1 MIQKTIRDKEG
12 HSIMSVSLE
21 NITVLN
27 VYVPDNKVS
36 KYMRQ
41 KLIQLKGPVGKS
53 TVVVG
58 DFSNW
63 QIKQTGKPV
72 RIQLGE
78 AAHILRPV
86 PRTGTVSLSPIL
98 LIKCLKRPD
107 SGRAGIACTSQ
118 GRMSKTLGRVL
129 MPHNTVQI
137 LLSLELNLCSHLAQV
152 SFSYLFWLPSHWLL
166 FDITFS
172 RRIRIQ
178 FGIRYFVKGGH
189 LVYWFYLDNPGLC
202 LLS

>member
-58 DFSNW
+58 DFSN
-63 QIKQTGKPV
+63 
-72 RIQLGE
+72 
-78 AAHILRPV
+78 
-86 PRTGTVSLSPIL
+86 
-98 LIKCLKRPD
+98 
-107 SGRAGIACTSQ
+107 
-118 GRMSKTLGRVL
+118 
-129 MPHNTVQI
+129 
-137 LLSLELNLCSHLAQV
+137 
-152 SFSYLFWLPSHWLL
+152 
-166 FDITFS
+166 
-172 RRIRIQ
+172 
-178 FGIRYFVKGGH
+178 
-189 LVYWFYLDNPGLC
+189 
-202 LLS
+202 